1 MLKAKWK
8 RENKK
13 NQENN
18 SSQKNVFTEVLQN
31 YQVTVP
37 TKLPTMYLQVTVSL

>member
-37 TKLPTMYLQVTVSL
+37 TAKK